1 MLELIFH
8 EPQGKGIERN
18 FIYEAASK
26 VSVLFLR
33 PPKTSSFVVWMTDET
48 IPFVVLDTVATP
60 SEIGIGSL

>member
-26 VSVLFLR
+26 VSVIFLS
-33 PPKTSSFVVWMTDET
+33 PPKTSSFVVWMTDEAV
-48 IPFVVLDTVATP
+48 PFVLDTVATP